1 MVMCCLNKTVVN
13 TMEHEVVLNTCFECF
28 AQNGLEYATIRN
40 ASRAT
45 GLTAS
50 SIYYRFKDKDQLI
63 VESTYYGHKSIT
75 QGIFIIAINHLD
87 NIQEMIEAIIEEIDG
102 QKDKIRFIYQV
113 ASSPQHGDRL
123 KELSNDLSKI
133 YVKFSSIVADK
144 WNISAELVLP
154 YISLSIASV
163 RQYIVWGNR
172 EMLKTDLNFLYSK
185 LTNSVNGI

>member
-1 MVMCCLNKTVVN
+1 MVRRCLNKAVVN

-113 ASSPQHGDRL
+113 ASSSQHGDLL
-123 KELSNDLSKI
+123 KELSNDLLKI

-154 YISLSIASV
+154 YISLFIASV